1 MIVARAKMK
10 RKVETF
16 IEEGKNGGIYRKIDA
31 SESTFSKIAKI
42 TKWRSEVDLEIVSVN
57 TFDGPAS
64 ATGHKKQMISVTGTT
79 DDSIGKGDEV
89 VLRLRSLDYITQDF
103 QGSVDSIDYHP
114 TTNGSKFFRA
124 IIYVNKAV
132 TTKAS

>member
-1 MIVARAKMK
+1 MEDMIVARAKMK

-16 IEEGKNGGIYRKIDA
+16 IEEGRNGGIYRKIDA

-79 DDSIGKGDEV
+79 DDSIGKG
-89 VLRLRSLDYITQDF
+89 
-103 QGSVDSIDYHP
+103 
-114 TTNGSKFFRA
+114 
-124 IIYVNKAV
+124 
-132 TTKAS
+132 TKLCKIAFT

>member
-1 MIVARAKMK
+1 MSRAKMK

-42 TKWRSEVDLEIVSVN
+42 TKWRSEVGLEIVSVN

-64 ATGHKKQMISVTGTT
+64 ATGHKKQMISVTGTA
-79 DDSIGKGDEV
+79 DDPIPEEYEV
-89 VLRLRSLDYITQDF
+89 VLSLHSLGRVTRYF
-103 QGSVDSIDYHP
+103 RGSVIDYLP
-114 TTNGSKFFRA
+114 APDGSKSFTA
-124 IIYVNKAV
+124 TIDVKEDITSKV
-132 TTKAS
+132 S